1 MDYEILFHPHP
12 TSRHI
17 QMHYPV
23 ATMVKVSE
31 DKTFLF

>member
-12 TSRHI
+12 TSCHI

-23 ATMVKVSE
+23 ATKVSE